1 MESLRE
7 SAAELP
13 GLTSYTTG
21 AGGILA
27 DLIEVFGE
35 IDTTLLAA
43 TAFVVTIILIVVYR
57 SPFLWIIPL
66 LSAGFALSLASS
78 IVYVLATNDVLTL
91 NGQSQGILTVLVFGA
106 GTDYAL
112 LIVSRYREELHR
124 YPSAP
129 EALRAAWRGTVE
141 PIVASGAT
149 ASLGLLMLLFSA
161 LNSNK
166 STGPVAAIGIAS
178 AMVVTLTFLPALLLV
193 PSAIILLLM
202 AGAGFVLGAIL
213 GGPAAGGLLAL
224 LGVVVFVAGAVL
236 RRRGNAPAWAF
247 WTRWPASRWAFWPK
261 VPRMGD
267 EDEKLSGLWSKV
279 AGTVGHRPRLVWVLT
294 TLGLLVLAAL
304 STTLKADGISTTDAF
319 AEAGRV
325 GHGSGAAREA
335 LPGGC
340 RRPDVRHRAGGPAP
354 CARRD
359 RQRHP
364 RRRVGRPVH
373 GELRPAGPW

>member
-1 MESLRE
+1 M
-7 SAAELP
+7 
-13 GLTSYTTG
+13 
-21 AGGILA
+21 
-27 DLIEVFGE
+27 
-35 IDTTLLAA
+35 
-43 TAFVVTIILIVVYR
+43 
-57 SPFLWIIPL
+57 
-66 LSAGFALSLASS
+66 
-78 IVYVLATNDVLTL
+78 
-91 NGQSQGILTVLVFGA
+91 
-106 GTDYAL
+106 

-267 EDEKLSGLWSKV
+267 EDEKLSGLVVQGGGDASAIARGWS
-279 AGTVGHRPRLVWVLT
+279 
-294 TLGLLVLAAL
+294 
-304 STTLKADGISTTDAF
+304 
-319 AEAGRV
+319 
-325 GHGSGAAREA
+325 
-335 LPGGC
+335 GC
-340 RRPDVRHRAGGPAP
+340 
-354 CARRD
+354 
-359 RQRHP
+359 
-364 RRRVGRPVH
+364 
-373 GELRPAGPW
+373 